1 MKTTANIIENIND
14 QYDDLS
20 YWSVLKNQTSSVYDL
35 LSSLRDLTDDEL
47 DAIIT
52 TKHDDSTVQP
62 YINVYN
68 LNKNPDKYCQ
78 ECIKPKTAIEVG
90 VKFEF

>member
-47 DAIIT
+47 DAIFCN
-52 TKHDDSTVQP
+52 KENSSNCKLYAKVK
-62 YINVYN
+62 N
-68 LNKNPDKYCQ
+68 LNASTDKFYQ
-78 ECIKPKTAIEVG
+78 ECIAPKSAIEVG
-90 VKFEF
+90 IKFEF